1 MLAGILAFFL
11 KLLGGSFTGK
21 VLDYLERRADNETEQ
36 ARIRSLTE
44 QNNANNQA
52 DVIRTGMGHKM
63 FWVAWSV
70 AALPLAFWF
79 GWGVLDSAVYNGTML
94 PDVAKLPPQLKA
106 YADIVWSNIFYTG
119 AGMGAAEVLSRAI
132 FGWGRKK

>member
-1 MLAGILAFFL
+1 MLAGILAFIL

-21 VLDYLERRADNETEQ
+21 VLDYLAKKADNETERDRIQ
-36 ARIRSLTE
+36 AVTTQVLSVTS
-44 QNNANNQA
+44 A
-52 DVIRTGMGHKM
+52 DVIKTGMGHKM
-63 FWVAWSV
+63 FWVAWSI

-79 GWGVLDSAVYNGTML
+79 GWGVLDSAVYDGSIL
-94 PDVAKLPPQLKA
+94 PNVATLPPQLKA

-132 FGWGRKK
+132 FGLRKR